1 MVKDELKDKAAKGL
15 IWGAVNNGATQILN
29 AIFGIVLARLL
40 SPDDYGLIAMLLVF
54 STVATALQDSGFVIA
69 LTNKRDATH
78 DDYNAVF
85 WFNILVSI
93 VAYVILFS
101 VSPWIATFYNEPI
114 LTSLSRYFFLGFFI
128 ASFSIVPRAILFR
141 RLQQRE
147 LALMALSSLLIS
159 GTVGIT
165 LAANGFAFW
174 GIATQTLVFNLCVTI
189 LSWYFSKWRPSF
201 QTSLSTIYSSLKPL
215 LGFSCKM
222 LFTYIF
228 NNINNNIFSL
238 LLGRLYNKT
247 EAGIYSQA
255 QKWNVMGSNTI
266 TGMIQGIAQPTFVQV
281 GDDKERLCRAFSK
294 MLRFTCFISFPAMLG
309 LALIAREFIVIT
321 VTEKWLP
328 SASLMQL
335 LCIAG
340 AFLPLA
346 TLYYNMIISRG
357 KSDIYMWNVI
367 IQGCVILGSL
377 LTVHHFGGSITDMV
391 MAYVIIIVSWTFV
404 WHFFVNR
411 EIGFTW
417 YQALKDILPFF
428 FVAAFTMVAT
438 HHLSLFIIHLLPL
451 TSHLLPLYL
460 MLARIFLAAIIY
472 LGIIYLSG
480 AKILR
485 QPWEYIRHKQA

>member
-1 MVKDELKDKAAKGL
+1 MSDTLKDKAAKGL

-346 TLYYNMIISRG
+346 TLYNNMIISRG

-451 TSHLLPLYL
+451 TSHLLPRYL

-485 QPWEYIRHKQA
+485 QSWDYIRHKQV

>member
-1 MVKDELKDKAAKGL
+1 MSDTLKDKAAKGL

-69 LTNKRDATH
+69 LTNKRDATY

-485 QPWEYIRHKQA
+485 QSWDYIRHKQV

>member
-215 LGFSCKM
+215 LGFSSKM

-377 LTVHHFGGSITDMV
+377 LTVHHFVGSITDMV

-438 HHLSLFIIHLLPL
+438 HHLSLIIIHLLPL

-485 QPWEYIRHKQA
+485 QSWDYIRHKQV

>member
-1 MVKDELKDKAAKGL
+1 MSDTLKDKAAKGL
-15 IWGAVNNGATQILN
+15 VWGAVNNGATQVLN

-85 WFNILVSI
+85 WFNIMVSI
-93 VAYVILFS
+93 IAYVILFS
-101 VSPWIATFYNEPI
+101 VSPWIAAFYNEPI
-114 LTSLSRYFFLGFFI
+114 LTSLSRYFFIGFFI

-159 GTVGIT
+159 GAVGIT

-174 GIATQTLVFNLCVTI
+174 GIATQTLVFNFCITI
-189 LSWYFSKWRPSF
+189 FSWYFSKWRPKPFTFHISQF
-201 QTSLSTIYSSLKPL
+201 TPLKPL

-247 EAGIYSQA
+247 EAGVYSQA

-266 TGMIQGIAQPTFVQV
+266 TGMVHGVAQPTFVQV

-309 LALIAREFIVIT
+309 LALIAREFIIIT

-328 SASLMQL
+328 SATLMQL

-346 TLYYNMIISRG
+346 TLYYDMIISRG
-357 KSDIYMWNVI
+357 KSNIYMWNVI
-367 IQGCVILGSL
+367 IQGCVIMGSL
-377 LTVHHFGGSITDMV
+377 LTVHYLGGSIRDMV
-391 MAYVIIIVSWTFV
+391 IAYVIIVISWTFV
-404 WHFFVNR
+404 WHYFVNR
-411 EIGFTW
+411 EIGFSW

-428 FVAAFTMVAT
+428 FIAAFTMVVT
-438 HHLSLFIIHLLPL
+438 HHLSLFILHSSHFTFY
-451 TSHLLPLYL
+451 TSLCL
-460 MLARIFLAAIIY
+460 MLVRIFLAAIIY

-480 AKILR
+480 AKIIR
-485 QPWEYIRHKQA
+485 QSWEYIRHKQV

>member
-1 MVKDELKDKAAKGL
+1 MNDTLKDKAAKGL
-15 IWGAVNNGATQILN
+15 MWGAINNGATQILN

-54 STVATALQDSGFVIA
+54 STVATALQDSGFVVA

-93 VAYVILFS
+93 IVYVILFS
-101 VSPWIATFYNEPI
+101 ASPWIAAFYNEPI

-174 GIATQTLVFNLCVTI
+174 GIATQTLTFNLCVTI
-189 LSWYFSKWRPSF
+189 FSWYFSKWRPKFFTLHS
-201 QTSLSTIYSSLKPL
+201 SLFTPLKPL
-215 LGFSCKM
+215 LGFSSKM

-238 LLGRLYNKT
+238 LLGHLYNKT

-266 TGMIQGIAQPTFVQV
+266 TGMVQGVAQPTFVQV
-281 GDDKERLCRAFSK
+281 GDDKVRLCRAFSK

-309 LALIAREFIVIT
+309 LALVAREFIIVT

-377 LTVHHFGGSITDMV
+377 LIVHYLGGSITDMV
-391 MAYVIIIVSWTFV
+391 MAYVIVVISWTFV

-411 EIGFTW
+411 EIGFFW

-428 FVAAFTMVAT
+428 FVAAFTMAVT
-438 HHLSLFIIHLLPL
+438 HHLSLLITDI
-451 TSHLLPLYL
+451 PLYL
-460 MLARIFLAAIIY
+460 MLVRIFLAATIY

-485 QPWEYIRHKQA
+485 QSWEYIRHKQV

>member
-1 MVKDELKDKAAKGL
+1 MVKEELKDKAAKGL

-485 QPWEYIRHKQA
+485 QSWDYIRHKQV

>member
-15 IWGAVNNGATQILN
+15 VWGAVNNGATQVLN

-485 QPWEYIRHKQA
+485 QSWDYIRHKQV

>member
-1 MVKDELKDKAAKGL
+1 MSLKDQTAKGL
-15 IWGAVNNGATQILN
+15 LWGGINNGATQVLN

-40 SPDDYGLIAMLLVF
+40 TPDDYGLIAMLLVF
-54 STVATALQDSGFVIA
+54 STVATALQDSGFVVA

-78 DDYNAVF
+78 EDYNAVF
-85 WFNILVSI
+85 WFNTIVSFFLYAVLFLV
-93 VAYVILFS
+93 APL
-101 VSPWIATFYNEPI
+101 IADFYNEPI
-114 LTSLSRYFFLGFFI
+114 LTPLSRYFFLGFLI
-128 ASFSIVPRAILFR
+128 ASYSIVPRAILFR
-141 RLQQRE
+141 QLKQRE
-147 LALMALSSLLIS
+147 LAIMALTSLIIS

-165 LAANGFAFW
+165 MAYNGFAFW
-174 GIATQTLVFNLCVTI
+174 GIATQTLTFNLCITI
-189 LSWYFSKWRPSF
+189 LSWYFSKWKPKLFTLHS
-201 QTSLSTIYSSLKPL
+201 SLFTHLKPL
-215 LGFSCKM
+215 LSFSSKM

-266 TGMIQGIAQPTFVQV
+266 TGMVQGVAQPTFVQM

-309 LALIAREFIVIT
+309 LALIAKEFIIVM

-335 LCIAG
+335 LCVAG
-340 AFLPLA
+340 AFLPIA

-377 LTVHHFGGSITDMV
+377 LAVHHFGGGVRIMV
-391 MAYVIIIVSWTFV
+391 MTYACIIILWTAV
-404 WHFFVNR
+404 WHFFVSR
-411 EIGFTW
+411 LIGYGWLRAINDMLPYFLIAAGTMLFTHHISLMTTL
-417 YQALKDILPFF
+417 QPFELMC
-428 FVAAFTMVAT
+428 VRIIIAGITYLSICYAT
-438 HHLSLFIIHLLPL
+438 HLIP
-451 TSHLLPLYL
+451 
-460 MLARIFLAAIIY
+460 
-472 LGIIYLSG
+472 
-480 AKILR
+480 K
-485 QPWEYIRHKQA
+485 K

>member
-1 MVKDELKDKAAKGL
+1 MNDTLKDKAAKGL

-69 LTNKRDATH
+69 LTNKRNATH

-93 VAYVILFS
+93 IAYVILFS
-101 VSPWIATFYNEPI
+101 ASPWIAAFYNEPI

-174 GIATQTLVFNLCVTI
+174 GIATQTLTFNLCVTI
-189 LSWYFSKWRPSF
+189 FSWYFSKWKPKFLTFSSSSF
-201 QTSLSTIYSSLKPL
+201 TPLKPL
-215 LGFSCKM
+215 LGFSSKM

-266 TGMIQGIAQPTFVQV
+266 TGMVQGVAQPTFVQV

-377 LTVHHFGGSITDMV
+377 LTVHYLGGSITDMV
-391 MAYVIIIVSWTFV
+391 IAYVIIVISWTFV

-411 EIGFTW
+411 EIGFSW

-428 FVAAFTMVAT
+428 FVAAFTTVVT
-438 HHLSLFIIHLLPL
+438 HYISLLI
-451 TSHLLPLYL
+451 TGVPLYL
-460 MLARIFLAAIIY
+460 MLVRIFLAATIY

-485 QPWEYIRHKQA
+485 QSWEYIRHKQV

>member
-1 MVKDELKDKAAKGL
+1 MSELKDKTAKGL
-15 IWGAVNNGATQILN
+15 VWGGINTGATQVLN

-78 DDYNAVF
+78 EDYNAVF

-93 VAYVILFS
+93 IAYVFLFS
-101 VSPWIATFYNEPI
+101 ISPWIAVFYNEPI

-141 RLQQRE
+141 QLKQRE
-147 LALMALSSLLIS
+147 LAIMGLTSLVIS

-174 GIATQTLVFNLCVTI
+174 GIATQSLVFNFCITI
-189 LSWYFSKWRPSF
+189 LSWYFSKWKPKSPIHSS
-201 QTSLSTIYSSLKPL
+201 SLFTPLKPL
-215 LGFSCKM
+215 LGFSSKM

-266 TGMIQGIAQPTFVQV
+266 TGMVQGVAQPTFVQM
-281 GDDKERLCRAFSK
+281 GDDMERLRRAFSK
-294 MLRFTCFISFPAMLG
+294 MLRFTCFISFPAMMG
-309 LALIAREFIVIT
+309 LALIAREFIIIT

-377 LTVHHFGGSITDMV
+377 LTVHYLGGSITDMV
-391 MAYVIIIVSWTFV
+391 IAYVIIVVSWTII

-411 EIGFTW
+411 EIGFSW

-428 FVAAFTMVAT
+428 IVAAFTMAVT
-438 HHLSLFIIHLLPL
+438 HHISLLITDI
-451 TSHLLPLYL
+451 PLYL
-460 MLARIFLAAIIY
+460 MLVRIFLAAIIY

-485 QPWEYIRHKQA
+485 QSWEYIRHKQV

>member
-1 MVKDELKDKAAKGL
+1 
-15 IWGAVNNGATQILN
+15 
-29 AIFGIVLARLL
+29 
-40 SPDDYGLIAMLLVF
+40 
-54 STVATALQDSGFVIA
+54 
-69 LTNKRDATH
+69 
-78 DDYNAVF
+78 
-85 WFNILVSI
+85 
-93 VAYVILFS
+93 
-101 VSPWIATFYNEPI
+101 
-114 LTSLSRYFFLGFFI
+114 
-128 ASFSIVPRAILFR
+128 
-141 RLQQRE
+141 
-147 LALMALSSLLIS
+147 MA
-159 GTVGIT
+159 
-165 LAANGFAFW
+165 
-174 GIATQTLVFNLCVTI
+174 
-189 LSWYFSKWRPSF
+189 
-201 QTSLSTIYSSLKPL
+201 
-215 LGFSCKM
+215 FSCKM

-266 TGMIQGIAQPTFVQV
+266 TGMVQGVAQPTFVQV

-309 LALIAREFIVIT
+309 LALIAQEFIIIT

-377 LTVHHFGGSITDMV
+377 LTVHYLGGTIRDMV
-391 MAYVIIIVSWTFV
+391 IAYVIVVISWTLV

-411 EIGFTW
+411 EIGFSW

-428 FVAAFTMVAT
+428 FIAAFTMAVT
-438 HHLSLFIIHLLPL
+438 HHISLLITEI
-451 TSHLLPLYL
+451 PLYL
-460 MLARIFLAAIIY
+460 MLVRIFLAAIIY

-485 QPWEYIRHKQA
+485 QSWEYIRHKQV

>member
-1 MVKDELKDKAAKGL
+1 MSDELKDKAAKGL
-15 IWGAVNNGATQILN
+15 IWGAVNNGATQVLN

-93 VAYVILFS
+93 IAYVILFS
-101 VSPWIATFYNEPI
+101 VAPWIAAFYNEPI
-114 LTSLSRYFFLGFFI
+114 LTSLSRYFFIGFFI

-201 QTSLSTIYSSLKPL
+201 QTSISAIYSSLKPL
-215 LGFSCKM
+215 MAFSCKM

-266 TGMIQGIAQPTFVQV
+266 TGMVQGVAQPTFVQV

-309 LALIAREFIVIT
+309 LALIAQEFIIIT

-357 KSDIYMWNVI
+357 KSDVYMWNVI

-377 LTVHHFGGSITDMV
+377 LTVHYLGGTIRDMV
-391 MAYVIIIVSWTFV
+391 IAYVIVVISWTLV

-411 EIGFTW
+411 EIGFSW

-428 FVAAFTMVAT
+428 FIAAFTMAVT
-438 HHLSLFIIHLLPL
+438 HHISFLITEI
-451 TSHLLPLYL
+451 PLYL
-460 MLARIFLAAIIY
+460 MLVRIFLAATIY

-485 QPWEYIRHKQA
+485 QSWEYIRHKQV